1 MSINTSDIQKSITA
15 GNWKP
20 NIYLTNLAI
29 AHFQSPDDFVATKLF
44 PVVPVQLPTSKYY
57 KFSKADLARDN
68 MQRKPAFGKV
78 SPAILGQSDDSY
90 DCKVDQIIIGIDQIA
105 NIPYQRTNAPGV
117 ADPRK
122 AKVRAIVEQS
132 KLHLDVMFA
141 DNYFKSGVWANEW
154 AGVDTGAGSKQFVQF
169 NVTGSDPVE
178 FVDQR
183 ILDIRREGRR
193 KPNKIALGMET
204 FVALKNNEAILE
216 RIKYSGS
223 TANPAT
229 VNENVLAQLFGVKEV
244 VVLASTYNKAKVGQ
258 EAQME
263 FVCDPKGMLLL
274 YAPDSPQIDEP
285 SAGYTF
291 AWDMLGGN
299 QYIAMS
305 QWLGE
310 NGTHSEF
317 IEALM
322 AYDMK
327 KTGDDLACYFT
338 NCVG

>member
-1 MSINTSDIQKSITA
+1 MSISTFDIQKGINS

-29 AHFQSPDDFVATKLF
+29 AQFQSPDDYVATKLF
-44 PVVPVQLPTSKYY
+44 PIVPVKLPTSKYY

-78 SPAILGQSDDSY
+78 SPAVLGQSDDSY
-90 DCKVDQIIIGIDQIA
+90 DCKVDQLILGIDQITA
-105 NIPYQRTNAPGV
+105 LPFQRTNAPGV
-117 ADPRK
+117 ADPRR
-122 AKVRAIVEQS
+122 AKVRAAMEQA
-132 KLHLDVMFA
+132 KLHLDLMFA
-141 DNYFKSGVWANEW
+141 ENYFKAGVWAEEW
-154 AGVDTGAGSKQFVQF
+154 AGVDTGATGKQFTQF
-169 NVTGSDPVE
+169 DVTGSDPVQ
-178 FVDQR
+178 FVDER
-183 ILDIRREGRR
+183 ILDIRKNGRR

-204 FVALKNNEAILE
+204 FVALKNNAAILE

-244 VVLASTYNKAKVGQ
+244 VVLASTYNKAAVGK
-258 EAQME
+258 EADMD

-274 YAPDSPQIDEP
+274 YAPDSPAIDEP

-291 AWDMLGGN
+291 AWDILGGD

-317 IEALM
+317 IEAIM

-327 KTGDDLACYFT
+327 KTGEDLACYFT
-338 NCVG
+338 DCCK